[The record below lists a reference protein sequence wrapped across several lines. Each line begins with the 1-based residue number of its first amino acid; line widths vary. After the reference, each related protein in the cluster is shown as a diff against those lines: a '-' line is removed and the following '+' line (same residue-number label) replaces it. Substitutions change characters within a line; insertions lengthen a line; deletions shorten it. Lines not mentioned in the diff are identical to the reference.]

1 MSDTII
7 KSLLYFDGNI
17 VTFNGTVIVFQ
28 HVVSLTNQPNFFYPH
43 TCVIYRSSGLVNENG
58 EEIMDGIQ
66 YGICGYDNNEGGN
79 TTFQGIEWKT
89 TPTLSLPDT
98 DILFK
103 INDHVIVNLENGRII
118 EASVKQ
124 IEVQLEEGMEGTT
137 LWLTGGTD
145 K

>member
-1 MSDTII
+1 M
-7 KSLLYFDGNI
+7 
-17 VTFNGTVIVFQ
+17 
-28 HVVSLTNQPNFFYPH
+28 
-43 TCVIYRSSGLVNENG
+43 IYRSSGLVNENG

-118 EASVKQ
+118 EASVKANRSPT
-124 IEVQLEEGMEGTT
+124 GRRNGRHDT
-137 LWLTGGTD
+137 LVNGRD
-145 K
+145 